1 MAGRIG
7 QGNPVSG
14 GGLGHRIS
22 GSGAFGVNMIKL
34 RPFQKEFLRRALA
47 RDVDIAAMSG
57 PRGSGKS
64 FLAAHIITR
73 ALTPGD
79 SLFQPGKEVVQC
91 AGSIEQARMVYG
103 FVRQALESTGKYR
116 FIDSTTRLGIT
127 HRESNTKLRIIS
139 SNGKTAM
146 GLVNVSLA
154 VADEPGSWETGG
166 GLLMW
171 DALTGALG
179 KPGSPMKIIVIGTL
193 APAARGAGHW
203 WWDLIHDGTN
213 RSTYVMALQGD
224 AATWDKWSTIRKANP
239 LTAISPDQRRKLLEE
254 RDAARRDSRLKAR
267 FLSYRLNIP
276 SADESDVLLTVDDWK
291 GVEARATPERVGRP
305 VVAVD
310 LGGGR
315 AWSAAV
321 AVYMNGRT
329 EAIAVAPG
337 IPSLA
342 EQEKR
347 DRVPAGTYEKL
358 YDMGQLDVAE
368 GLRVQPPA
376 QLWEGIR
383 ERWGR
388 PLVVVCDRFRL
399 PELQDAIGG
408 GVRIEPRVTRWSDAS
423 FDIRA
428 LRKMAKDG
436 PLSVDAESRLLI
448 ATSLSRAE
456 VKNDDAGSV
465 RMVKHGNNNTA
476 RDDVAAALILAAGAV
491 ERNPKPRT
499 IRSLGLA

>member
-1 MAGRIG
+1 MSSIG
-7 QGNPVSG
+7 QGNPVEG
-14 GGLGHRIS
+14 YGRDAVVS
-22 GSGAFGVNMIKL
+22 GSGLERVNKVRL
-34 RPFQKEFLRRALA
+34 RPFQREFLRRALA
-47 RDVDIAAMSG
+47 PDVDIAALSL
-57 PRGSGKS
+57 PRGQGKS
-64 FLAAHIITR
+64 FLAARIITR

-79 SLFQPGKEVVQC
+79 SLFQPGKEIILC
-91 AGSIEQARMVYG
+91 AGSIEQARLCYR
-103 FVRQALESTGKYR
+103 FCREALEPTGEYR

-127 HRESNTKLRIIS
+127 HKESNSKLRIIS

-146 GLVNVSLA
+146 GLVGVSLA
-154 VADEPGSWETGG
+154 VADEPGSWEIGG
-166 GLLMW
+166 GLLLW
-171 DALTGALG
+171 DALTGAQG
-179 KPGSPMKIIVIGTL
+179 KPGSPLKIVIIGTL
-193 APAARGAGHW
+193 APAAKGAGHW

-224 AATWDKWSTIRKANP
+224 AATWDKWATIRKANP
-239 LTAISPDQRRKLLEE
+239 LTAISPEQRRKLLEE

-267 FLSYRLNIP
+267 FMSYRLNQP

-291 GVEARATPERVGRP
+291 GVEARATPERSGRP
-305 VVAVD
+305 VVGVD

-321 AVYMNGRT
+321 AMYPSGRT

-337 IPSLA
+337 LPSLA

-376 QLWEGIR
+376 MLWECIR
-383 ERWGR
+383 ERWGK
-388 PLVVVCDRFRL
+388 PLLVVCDRFRL
-399 PELQDAIGG
+399 AELQDAIGH
-408 GVRIEPRVTRWSDAS
+408 GVRIEPRVTRWSESS

-436 PLSVDAESRLLI
+436 PLSVDVGSRQLI
-448 ATSLSRAE
+448 ATSLARAE

-465 RMVKHGNNNTA
+465 RMVKHGAGNTA

-491 ERNPKPRT
+491 ERNPKPRAV
-499 IRSLGLA
+499 RSLGLA